1 MMLSDLFSSTW
12 LTIYM
17 VFLSGLISIF
27 FGLWLGVILFL
38 VKNSDNWGAI
48 LFNKTL
54 GFLVN
59 ATRSIPYI
67 IFMIL
72 LIPITTL
79 IVGTSIGTNASI
91 VPLTFASI
99 PFFARIA
106 EGAIDKVHY
115 GLIEAAQSMGASKWQ
130 IVMNVLLPEAKP
142 QLVVGATLTII
153 LLVGYSA
160 MAGTI
165 GGGGLGALA
174 IQFGYERFN
183 LVVMLETVIV
193 LIIIVQIIQS
203 FGDYLVKSKSL
214 LSLWIVLAV
223 LGLASCGQIISTII
237 PSNQKI
243 LTIGIM
249 SGPQQD
255 IMSVAQ
261 KIAENKY
268 NLNIKLV
275 PFSDYNIPDEALN
288 SGQID
293 ANIFQHLPF
302 LESQIKNRGYK
313 LTPIAKTFV
322 YPMGLY
328 SIKYK
333 NLHNIPYGSK
343 IAIPNDPSNE
353 GRALLL
359 LQKAGLIKIKLG
371 VSWKATLQNI
381 TSNPQKLIFV
391 PMAAA
396 QIPRV
401 LDQVAIG
408 AITNDYVNL
417 AHLNLSDALFKENKD
432 SPYANIIVVR
442 TDDKNNPEFQTLI
455 KVMHSPEMIKITDKY
470 YPNGAAIPAW
480 KDSTAT
486 KK

>member
-1 MMLSDLFSSTW
+1 MQSMMLSDLLSSTW

-38 VKNSDNWGAI
+38 AKNSTNMGARF
-48 LFNKTL
+48 LNQTL

-72 LIPITTL
+72 LIPVTTL
-79 IVGTSIGTNASI
+79 IVGTSIGTDASI
-91 VPLTFASI
+91 VPLTLASI
-99 PFFARIA
+99 PFYARIA

-115 GLIEAAQSMGASKWQ
+115 GLIEAAQSMGATKRQ
-130 IVMNVLLPEAKP
+130 IVMSVLLPEAKP

-153 LLVGYSA
+153 LLIGYSA

-174 IQFGYERFN
+174 IQYGYERFN
-183 LVVMLETVIV
+183 VLVMFETVIV
-193 LIIIVQIIQS
+193 LIIMVQIVQS
-203 FGDYLVKSKSL
+203 FGDYLAKSRSL
-214 LSLWIVLAV
+214 IGLWVAIII
-223 LGLASCGQIISTII
+223 LGLASCGQIVSGLL
-237 PSNQKI
+237 PSSQQV
-243 LTIGIM
+243 LTVGIM

-255 IMSVAQ
+255 IMDVA
-261 KIAENKY
+261 KKVAEEKY
-268 NLNIKLV
+268 HLNIKLV
-275 PFSDYNIPDEALN
+275 EFSDYNIPNEALN

-302 LESQIKNRGYK
+302 LESQIENRGYK
-313 LTPIAKTFV
+313 ITPIAKTFV

-328 SIKYK
+328 SKKYK
-333 NLHNIPYGSK
+333 HIHDIPYGAK

-359 LQKAGLIKIKLG
+359 IAKAGLIKLKPG
-371 VSWKATLQNI
+371 VSWKATLQDI
-381 TSNPQKLIFV
+381 TANPQNIHFV

-417 AHLNLSDALFKENKD
+417 AHLNINDAIFKEGPD

-442 TDDKNNPEFQTLI
+442 TADKDNPVFQKLI
-455 KVMHSPEMIKITDKY
+455 KVMHSPQVVKATEKY
-470 YPNGAAIPAW
+470 YPNGASIPAW
-480 KDSTAT
+480 DT